1 MLSSTGVGRMRGH
14 PPVSGRVWMKG
25 GIYISGGRREGVLVL
40 EVDDETSGELMDNTG
55 MLRMVTGME

>member
-1 MLSSTGVGRMRGH
+1 
-14 PPVSGRVWMKG
+14 MKG